1 LKNKNKKLV
10 IFDID
15 GTLADT
21 KAIDDACFIQAF
33 DTTFNIDI
41 QHQKWEDITHLT
53 DWGITEEIIQKHLKR
68 NPTTAEYGLMEA
80 TMIANLTQAKAENA
94 AQFQE
99 IRGAK
104 SFFNHLQTAPNI
116 ALGIAT
122 GAWEKSALI
131 KLGGVGI
138 DPTNFPF
145 SNSSHFKTREGIT
158 NHTIRQATANYDGDF
173 EEIIYFGDGLW
184 DYKTCQNLGIRFIG
198 IDVLKDN
205 RLKDIGATTVFE
217 DYRDMGKILAVI

>member
-1 LKNKNKKLV
+1 MKLI

-21 KAIDDACFIQAF
+21 KTIDDACFIKAF
-33 DTTFNIDI
+33 DATFNIDI
-41 QHQKWEDITHLT
+41 SEQNWEDITHLT

-68 NPTTAEYGLMEA
+68 DPSTAEYGLMEA
-80 TMIANLTQAKAENA
+80 TMIANLKKAKAENVA
-94 AQFQE
+94 HFQE
-99 IRGAK
+99 ITGAK

-131 KLGGVGI
+131 KLDGAGI
-138 DPTNFPF
+138 DPTNLPF
-145 SNSSHFKTREGIT
+145 SNSSHFKTREDIT
-158 NHTIRQATANYDGDF
+158 NHTIRQASANFDGNF

-198 IDVLKDN
+198 IDVLQDN
-205 RLKDIGATTVFE
+205 RLKEVGATTIFQ
-217 DYRDMGKILAVI
+217 DYRDMGKILEVI